1 MLELINEP
9 NDIHKLSEDEL
20 YVLANEIRRFIIKS
34 VSKTGGH
41 LASNLGVVELTIALH
56 SICKLPKD
64 KIIWDVGHQSYTHK
78 ILTGRKDAFDTLRQE
93 GGISGFQRI
102 EESECDSFTSGH
114 SSTSISAGL
123 GYVRARD
130 LSGGTNKI
138 ISVIGDGALTG
149 GMAFEAL
156 NNAAELKT
164 NFIVIL
170 NDNNMS
176 ISKNIGGMANYLSDI
191 RTSESYNAL
200 KNGVT
205 SALNKIPVVGENI
218 VSSIRTTKSSIKQ
231 LFIPGMLFENMGITY
246 LGPIDGY
253 NISLMRQTLLDA
265 SRVNGPVI
273 VHVLTQKGRGY
284 MPARRDPEKF
294 HGISAFDIKTGK
306 PLAEKKRTY
315 ADVFSD
321 TMCSLARK
329 NEKIV
334 AITAAMKEGTGLERF
349 ARLFPK
355 RLFDVGIAEQHA
367 VSFSAAMALGGYVP
381 VAAIYSSFLQRA
393 FDQIMTDICMQ
404 KQHVVLAVD
413 RAGFVGADG
422 KTHQGCFDISYLTM
436 LPNMTVMAPKDSDEL
451 EEMLKFAVDFD
462 GPIAVRYPKGAAPAG
477 LCEKC
482 EPIKIGKGEI
492 LKKGSRAAVLA
503 IGAAVETSLKASEL
517 LHESGI
523 DITVANMRFAKPI
536 DEELICSLA
545 KEHEILFTVE
555 ENVRAGGFG
564 EKVIDVADRYMLS
577 TPIYIASAGDEFIA
591 QGTVEQQRKRTGTD
605 AKSIAD
611 RIYSILNKNETLKG
625 GQ

>member
-9 NDIHKLSEDEL
+9 NDIHKLSVDEL
-20 YVLANEIRRFIIKS
+20 YVLANEIRRFIVKT

-56 SICKLPKD
+56 SICTLPKD

-78 ILTGRKDAFDTLRQE
+78 ILTGRKDAFDTLRKE
-93 GGISGFQRI
+93 DGISGFQRI
-102 EESECDSFTSGH
+102 EESDCDSFISGH

-123 GYVRARD
+123 GYVMARE
-130 LSGGTNKI
+130 LSGEKNKV

-156 NNAAELKT
+156 NNAAEYKK
-164 NFIVIL
+164 NFIIVL

-176 ISKNIGGMANYLSDI
+176 ISKNIGGLANYLSDI
-191 RTSESYNAL
+191 RTSERYNSL

-205 SALNKIPVVGENI
+205 SMLNKIPTVGDNI
-218 VSSIRTTKSSIKQ
+218 VKSIRTTKSGIKQ

-246 LGPIDGY
+246 LGPIDGH
-253 NISLMRQTLLDA
+253 NINLMRQTLLDA

-273 VHVLTQKGRGY
+273 VHVMTQKGRGY

-321 TMCSLARK
+321 AMCALAKK

-334 AITAAMKEGTGLERF
+334 AITAAMKEGTGLDKF
-349 ARLFPK
+349 SNLFPN
-355 RLFDVGIAEQHA
+355 RFFDVGIAEQHA
-367 VSFSAAMALGGYVP
+367 VSFSAAMALGGYIP

-436 LPNMTVMAPKDSDEL
+436 LPNMTVMAPKDSEEL
-451 EEMLKFAVDFD
+451 VSMLEFAVNFD
-462 GPIAVRYPKGAAPAG
+462 GPIAVRYPRGAAPAG
-477 LCEKC
+477 LCEKS
-482 EPIKIGKGEI
+482 EPIKLGKGEV
-492 LKKGSRAAVLA
+492 LKKGSRAAILA
-503 IGAAVETSLKASEL
+503 IGAAVETSLKASKI
-517 LHESGI
+517 LHERGL
-523 DITVANMRFAKPI
+523 DVTVVNMRFAKPV

-555 ENVRAGGFG
+555 ENVRSGGFG
-564 EKVIDVADRYMLS
+564 EKIVDAADRYELNV
-577 TPIYIASAGDEFIA
+577 PVYLASAGDDFIA

-605 AKSIAD
+605 ALGIAD
-611 RIYSILNKNETLKG
+611 KIYSILNKG
-625 GQ
+625 

>member
-9 NDIHKLSEDEL
+9 NDIHKLSVDEL
-20 YVLANEIRRFIIKS
+20 YVLANEIRRFIVKT

-56 SICKLPKD
+56 SICTLPKD

-78 ILTGRKDAFDTLRQE
+78 ILTGRKDAFDTLRKE
-93 GGISGFQRI
+93 DGISGFQRI
-102 EESECDSFTSGH
+102 EESDCDSFISGH

-123 GYVRARD
+123 GYVMARE
-130 LSGGTNKI
+130 LSGEKNKV

-156 NNAAELKT
+156 NNAAEYKK
-164 NFIVIL
+164 NFIIVL

-176 ISKNIGGMANYLSDI
+176 ISKNIGGLANYLSDI
-191 RTSESYNAL
+191 RTSERYNSL

-205 SALNKIPVVGENI
+205 SMLNKIPTVGDNI
-218 VSSIRTTKSSIKQ
+218 VKSIRTTKSGIKQ

-246 LGPIDGY
+246 LGPIDGH
-253 NISLMRQTLLDA
+253 NINLMRQTLLDA

-273 VHVLTQKGRGY
+273 VHVMTQKGRGY

-321 TMCSLARK
+321 TMCALAKK

-334 AITAAMKEGTGLERF
+334 AITAAMKEGTGLDKF
-349 ARLFPK
+349 SNLFPN
-355 RLFDVGIAEQHA
+355 RFFDVGIAEQHA
-367 VSFSAAMALGGYVP
+367 VSFSAAMALGGYIP

-436 LPNMTVMAPKDSDEL
+436 LPNMTVMAPKDSEEL
-451 EEMLKFAVDFD
+451 VSMLEFAVNFD
-462 GPIAVRYPKGAAPAG
+462 GPIAVRYPRGAAPAR
-477 LCEKC
+477 LCEKS
-482 EPIKIGKGEI
+482 EPIKLGKGEV
-492 LKKGSRAAVLA
+492 LKKGSRAAILA
-503 IGAAVETSLKASEL
+503 IGAAVETSLKASKI
-517 LHESGI
+517 LHERGL
-523 DITVANMRFAKPI
+523 DVTVVNMRFAKPV

-555 ENVRAGGFG
+555 ENVRSGGFG
-564 EKVIDVADRYMLS
+564 EKIVDAADRYELNV
-577 TPIYIASAGDEFIA
+577 PVYLASAGDDFIA

-605 AKSIAD
+605 ALGIAD
-611 RIYSILNKNETLKG
+611 KIYSILNKG
-625 GQ
+625 

>member
-9 NDIHKLSEDEL
+9 NDIHKLSVDEL
-20 YVLANEIRRFIIKS
+20 YVLANEIRRFIVKT

-56 SICKLPKD
+56 SICTLPKD

-78 ILTGRKDAFDTLRQE
+78 ILTGRKDAFDTLRKE
-93 GGISGFQRI
+93 DGISGFQRI
-102 EESECDSFTSGH
+102 EESDCDSFISGH

-123 GYVRARD
+123 GYVMARE
-130 LSGGTNKI
+130 LSGEKNKV

-156 NNAAELKT
+156 NNAAEYKK
-164 NFIVIL
+164 NFIIVL

-176 ISKNIGGMANYLSDI
+176 ISKNIGGLANYLSDI
-191 RTSESYNAL
+191 RTSERYNSL

-205 SALNKIPVVGENI
+205 SMLNKIPTVGDNI
-218 VSSIRTTKSSIKQ
+218 VKSIRTTKSGIKQ

-246 LGPIDGY
+246 LGPIDGH
-253 NISLMRQTLLDA
+253 NINLMRQTLLDA

-273 VHVLTQKGRGY
+273 VHVMTQKGRGY

-321 TMCSLARK
+321 TMCALAKK

-334 AITAAMKEGTGLERF
+334 AITAAMKEGTGLDKF
-349 ARLFPK
+349 SNLFPN
-355 RLFDVGIAEQHA
+355 RFFDVGIAEQHA
-367 VSFSAAMALGGYVP
+367 VSFSAAMALGGYIP

-436 LPNMTVMAPKDSDEL
+436 LPNMTVMAPKDSEEL
-451 EEMLKFAVDFD
+451 VSMLEFAVNFD
-462 GPIAVRYPKGAAPAG
+462 GPIAVRYPRGAAPTG
-477 LCEKC
+477 LCEKS
-482 EPIKIGKGEI
+482 EPIKLGKGEV
-492 LKKGSRAAVLA
+492 LKKGSRAAILA
-503 IGAAVETSLKASEL
+503 IGAAVETSLKASEI
-517 LHESGI
+517 LHERGL
-523 DITVANMRFAKPI
+523 DVTVVNMRFAKPV

-555 ENVRAGGFG
+555 ENVRSGGFG
-564 EKVIDVADRYMLS
+564 EKIVDAADRYELNV
-577 TPIYIASAGDEFIA
+577 PVYLASAGDDFIA

-605 AKSIAD
+605 ALGIAD
-611 RIYSILNKNETLKG
+611 KIYSILNKG
-625 GQ
+625 